1 MPLRRRVLR
10 VSPMFF
16 LYSFSSSTL
25 SGNCPS
31 LDVFNLHTLDTIVG
45 DLVAFFN
52 QLNNDGLKKSEK
64 QSILQRKVLAK
75 SLVSVELP
83 EDELAEYIEDLLST
97 KNPAYTLIK
106 GILKTYYKLVYCP
119 DYIQTNLL
127 A

>member
-1 MPLRRRVLR
+1 M
-10 VSPMFF
+10 
-16 LYSFSSSTL
+16 
-25 SGNCPS
+25 
-31 LDVFNLHTLDTIVG
+31 G

-64 QSILQRKVLAK
+64 QRILQRKVLAK

-97 KNPAYTLIK
+97 ENPAYALIK
-106 GILKTYYKLVYCP
+106 GILKIYYKLVYCP
-119 DYIQTNLL
+119 DYIQANLL

>member
-1 MPLRRRVLR
+1 M
-10 VSPMFF
+10 
-16 LYSFSSSTL
+16 
-25 SGNCPS
+25 GN
-31 LDVFNLHTLDTIVG
+31 
-45 DLVAFFN
+45 LVAFFN

-64 QSILQRKVLAK
+64 QRILQRKVLAK

-119 DYIQTNLL
+119 DYIQANLL